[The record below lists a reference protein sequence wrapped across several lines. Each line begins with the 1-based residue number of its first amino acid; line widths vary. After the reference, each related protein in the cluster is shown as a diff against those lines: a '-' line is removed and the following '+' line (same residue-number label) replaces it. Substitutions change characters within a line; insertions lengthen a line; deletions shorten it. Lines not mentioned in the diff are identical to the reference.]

1 MYASGRSLTW
11 VHAGALHAASYAAL
25 MRGGETEG
33 PIRGLA
39 GVGFGDDPIWQGL
52 DELPRPRGWGSY
64 QDPVMGY
71 LSLPPLLRQ
80 AMDLRAVQRLR
91 SIRQLSELEL
101 VYPGATNTRFE
112 HSVGVMWLAG
122 LAHDALL
129 QKALQRQQDA
139 REPRWPQLG
148 LETKLAVMLA
158 GLLHDVGHGP
168 YSHTHEMY
176 RDREAVLRR
185 HHADRS
191 FTLIKDDNEEIQ
203 LFLLRIYTRLHGHAL
218 ADLVLP
224 STVATL
230 VLRERLDGPIA
241 EWSFLGGI
249 VNGTFDV
256 DRLDYLRRDAVHTGV
271 PVGVDPGEIIGAYA
285 LARVSLD
292 QPTYL
297 GYRNERP
304 ATKEDPVPQGELTWD
319 LMLEAHAA
327 PAIERM
333 LSTRDTAYRK
343 LYYHPTHRA
352 VQEMLILAMQRLTNR
367 EPENAGTNVEPSDLD
382 TMTDGE
388 LMAAIGT
395 ASKNDALLGDLYV
408 GLRDRRLYEA
418 LGCVIRV
425 EAWPPV
431 ALNELDDLRKGANVR
446 LRQRMREVAR
456 EIHLEL
462 GGAHPLRI
470 LVDVTKTPVENELA
484 YRRRYL
490 WEENGQHLAY
500 LDENPKTNP
509 RGTWRS
515 AITGYSL
522 LERLP
527 HLRARHGVT
536 FEPGG
541 AVRDHHLEYVRQIQE
556 VLFFVPASFLNGIHA
571 ALQEATEANRDEI
584 VAREYKQKLA
594 PILQGLWSLLVDKFG
609 PAAADAWDPS
619 FARAETELR
628 AWLRS
633 DAFPRTGSRRT

>member
-1 MYASGRSLTW
+1 
-11 VHAGALHAASYAAL
+11 
-25 MRGGETEG
+25 MRGGEG
-33 PIRGLA
+33 DGSIRGLA

-129 QKALQRQQDA
+129 QKALQRQRDA

-148 LETKLAVMLA
+148 LESKLAVMLA

-176 RDREAVLRR
+176 REREAVLRR

-203 LFLLRIYTRLHGHAL
+203 LFLLRIYARLHTRPL

-241 EWSFLGGI
+241 DWSFLGGI

-256 DRLDYLRRDAVHTGV
+256 DRLDYLRRDAFHTGV
-271 PVGVDPGEIIGAYA
+271 PVGVDPGEIIGAYT
-285 LARVSLD
+285 LARVSVD

-297 GYRNERP
+297 RYRNERP
-304 ATKEDPVPQGELTWD
+304 TTDADPKPESDLTWD

-352 VQEMLILAMQRLTNR
+352 VQEMLILGMQRVTNR
-367 EPENAGTNVEPSDLD
+367 APEHAGTDVEPSNLD

-388 LMAAIGT
+388 LMAAIGNAGKT
-395 ASKNDALLGDLYV
+395 DALLRELYI

-425 EAWPPV
+425 EEWPQA
-431 ALNELDDLRKGANVR
+431 ALNELDDLRKGGNVR
-446 LRQRMREVAR
+446 LRQRMREVAE

-462 GGAHPLRI
+462 GGDHPLRI
-470 LVDVTKTPVENELA
+470 LVDVTKTPVEDELA

-490 WEENGQHLAY
+490 WEDAGQRLAY
-500 LDENPKTNP
+500 LDENPTTNP
-509 RGTWRS
+509 SGTWRS
-515 AITGYSL
+515 AVTGFSL

-527 HLRARHGVT
+527 HLTARHGVT
-536 FEPGG
+536 FEPAGG
-541 AVRDHHLEYVRQIQE
+541 LRDHHHQYVRQIQE
-556 VLFFVPASFLNGIHA
+556 LLFFVPAAFLNAIHA
-571 ALQEATEANRDEI
+571 TLREATDADRDA
-584 VAREYKQKLA
+584 VAEREYAQKLA
-594 PILQGLWSLLVDKFG
+594 PIVRGLWSLLADKFQ
-609 PAAADAWDPS
+609 PSSAAWDPS
-619 FARAETELR
+619 FERAATELR

-633 DAFPRTGSRRT
+633 DAFPKTGSRRT